1 MKMTDELVDYVAALS
16 RLEIS
21 GGQKEK
27 LAADMGEIVAYMDV
41 LNELDTAGVEPMS
54 HVFPVTNVWR
64 EDEGIPSYDRT
75 ALLKNAP
82 RRDDECFVV
91 PQTVE

>member
-21 GGQKEK
+21 SGQQEK

-64 EDEGIPSYDRT
+64 EDEVISSYDRA

-82 RRDDECFVV
+82 RRDDECLVV